1 MATTF
6 KPPATQRVYDVCVV
20 GGGVGGAAAGALLS
34 RRGFRVLLIDEGGPG
49 PTVADGGWLFPSG
62 PALRPAF
69 RLLPAAEALL
79 SDLGLAS
86 DAARA
91 LEPLAPAL
99 QLILPRHRLE
109 LSSDAAT
116 LRREL
121 RREWPAEAATLEAAL
136 ATLTDAAALG
146 GALLKEA
153 PPLPPAGLL
162 ERWSLGRALG
172 RAAKETGLP
181 RALLEGASPL
191 AGAGEAPLA
200 NALTALAGLLGRL
213 SGPPSPLALGRLAGV
228 AMQGLHRAVPG
239 QPAIE
244 EGLRRRIT
252 EARGEVLGSA
262 TEPARLESIG
272 LGRRRLSTIRV
283 AGHSDT
289 WLARA
294 FVIAS
299 PLARLG
305 ALLPAEGRSARATR
319 ALAAVQPGHR
329 LLASHLLLRA
339 AARPP
344 GLGDAALVLDAD
356 GMATGAV
363 LLELSAARREPRR
376 GAPPE
381 PAGDHFTASA
391 YLLLPSGG
399 DEAAARARLA
409 QAFATALPFHEG
421 HVVHRATPAAAP
433 HLLGF
438 EAPTRLG
445 VGGLPVRTPW
455 KNAFLANGEVL
466 PGLGLEGELFA
477 GLQAAACA
485 AQHLGAKGRPRS

>member
-1 MATTF
+1 VAATF

-20 GGGVGGAAAGALLS
+20 GGGLGGAAAGALLS
-34 RRGFRVLLIDEGGPG
+34 RRGFRVLLVDEGGPS
-49 PTVADGGWLFPSG
+49 PTITDGGWLFPAG

-69 RLLPAAEALL
+69 RQLPAAEALL
-79 SDLGLAS
+79 TDLGLAS

-91 LEPLAPAL
+91 LEPLVPAL
-99 QLILPRHRLE
+99 QLLLPRHRLE
-109 LSSDAAT
+109 LAPDPEA

-121 RREWPAEAATLEAAL
+121 RREWPTEAARLEGAL
-136 ATLTDAAALG
+136 ATLAEAAELG
-146 GALLKEA
+146 SALLKEA

-162 ERWSLGRALG
+162 ERWSLGRAAG
-172 RAAKETGLP
+172 RAAKATGLP

-191 AGAGEAPLA
+191 DGAGDEPLA
-200 NALTALAGLLGRL
+200 AALTALASLLGRL
-213 SGPPSPLALGRLAGV
+213 AGPPSPLALGRLAGV
-228 AMQGLHRAVPG
+228 ALQGLHRPVPG
-239 QPAIE
+239 QPGIE

-252 EARGEVLGSA
+252 EVRGEVLGSA
-262 TEPARLESIG
+262 AEPARLESIG
-272 LGRRRLSTIRV
+272 LERGRLSTIRV
-283 AGHSDT
+283 AGYSDT

-294 FVIAS
+294 FVVAT

-305 ALLPAEGRSARATR
+305 ALLPAEGRSTRATR
-319 ALAAVQPGHR
+319 ALAAVRQGHR

-344 GLGDAALVLDAD
+344 GLGDAALVLETDGAAD
-356 GMATGAV
+356 GAV

-381 PAGDHFTASA
+381 PPGEHFTASA
-391 YLLLPSGG
+391 FLLLPPGG
-399 DEAAARARLA
+399 DEATARARLA
-409 QAFATALPFHEG
+409 QAFAVALPFHER
-421 HVVHRATPAAAP
+421 HLVHRAEPPALP

-438 EAPTRLG
+438 EAPTPLG
-445 VGGLPVRTPW
+445 VGGLPVRSPW

-485 AQHLGAKGRPRS
+485 VQHLGAKGRPR